1 MKTLFFI
8 IFLMLASLC
17 AQAQSISYIETTK
30 AWHYVYD
37 QNGKK
42 IRTISTSQ
50 GQIVAYSSYFYIL
63 KQGSSFYVIYD
74 PNGKRLYW
82 FSAYKFGEVIA
93 ASGDTFTSRNGSWIY
108 TWDKNGKKINTRT
121 AN

>member
-50 GQIVAYSSYFYIL
+50 GQIVAYSSL
-63 KQGSSFYVIYD
+63 LATLSPAEMEVGSTLGIRTVRKSI
-74 PNGKRLYW
+74 PERLIEWMQSLYNYPYA
-82 FSAYKFGEVIA
+82 FDF
-93 ASGDTFTSRNGSWIY
+93 
-108 TWDKNGKKINTRT
+108 
-121 AN
+121 